1 MPQSFPVIT
10 ATTKLQDSLQP
21 ILDRDI
27 SARSNN
33 SGTAFPTT
41 DLELGMLCY
50 RTDIGALY
58 VLKQITPTVTWEPLL
73 QSTGAGN
80 TYLPLAGGSMVGN
93 INFTATGA
101 ERQLR
106 FITGAGNNITYL
118 FGRPVDNV
126 VGLYN
131 AQNTTSVWEYT
142 PASNTFNVAANNFTK
157 GGNTVWHAGNDG
169 AGSGLDAD
177 LLDGQDSAFYRNY
190 TNLTNR
196 PTLGTASAIN
206 TGDIAAFVDLSSRV
220 AKAGDTM
227 TGNLRGTAFRAAKG
241 VPSGDGSTVG
251 HSFAGDGDTG
261 FFALDGSE
269 NSGTTQLGF
278 YINGASLVTLNT
290 SGQLWA
296 SNYGWLH
303 DRFAFTGVRTI
314 SGFTFGRF
322 SGNTGGNCGNIALN
336 CTSHL
341 ALINNNT
348 WDMYFT
354 QSNCTNCDCA
364 CPSDCNC
371 GTCVV
376 AGTPVLLAE
385 GRWAAVETLKAG
397 DRIMDGRGGLGV
409 VIGLHRVPLGQR
421 RLLCANGVTLSDDH
435 PLLTTE
441 GWAALDTTAVR
452 LRTAVTDT
460 LPGGRKVVSFYAA
473 AHDPDLH
480 DLREGAALLTPA
492 GVVPAV
498 LEMVPDADP
507 GTMLYSPIVMG
518 ADSFV
523 SGGLISGALRLI
535 GNVYDDK

>member
-58 VLKQITPTVTWEPLL
+58 VLKQVTPTVTWEPLV
-73 QSTGAGN
+73 QSTGAGGSF
-80 TYLPLAGGSMVGN
+80 LALAGGIMVGS
-93 INFTATGA
+93 IGFTATA
-101 ERQLR
+101 VERR
-106 FITGAGNNITYL
+106 ITFTTGAGNNNTYL
-118 FGRPVDNV
+118 FGRPSDNV

-131 AQNTTSVWEYT
+131 SQNTTSVWEYT
-142 PASNTFNVAANNFTK
+142 PANNTFNVAANNFTK

-206 TGDIAAFVDLSSRV
+206 TGDISAFVDLSSRV
-220 AKAGDTM
+220 PLSGGTM
-227 TGNLRGTAFRAAKG
+227 TGNLRATAFRAAKG
-241 VPSGDGSTVG
+241 APSGDGSMVG

-278 YINGASLVTLNT
+278 FINGSQQVTLNT

-303 DRFAFTGVRTI
+303 DYFARRPTAAGMGVTRTTNCAAGDTPT
-314 SGFTFGRF
+314 SFGYEVYDVGDGR
-322 SGNTGGNCGNIALN
+322 
-336 CTSHL
+336 HQVR
-341 ALINNNT
+341 
-348 WDMYFT
+348 YFRV
-354 QSNCTNCDCA
+354 NCTNCTPPPSACDC
-364 CPSDCNC
+364 S
-371 GTCVV
+371 CVV
-376 AGTPVLLAE
+376 AGTPILLAD
-385 GRWAAVETLKAG
+385 GRHVAIEMLKAG
-397 DRIMDGRGGLGV
+397 DRLADGRGGAGV
-409 VIGLHRVPLGQR
+409 VIGLHRVALGHR
-421 RLLCANGVTLSDDH
+421 RLIRVNGVTMSDDH
-435 PLLTTE
+435 PLLTTN
-441 GWAALDTTAVR
+441 GWAALDTEAVR
-452 LRTAVTDT
+452 RATEVMDRLIGVN
-460 LPGGRKVVSFYAA
+460 RKVVSFYEAA
-473 AHDPDLH
+473 TDPGLH
-480 DLREGAALLTPA
+480 VLQPGNDLLTLDD
-492 GVVPAV
+492 VVAAEV
-498 LEMVPDADP
+498 EVIADADP
-507 GTMLYSPIVMG
+507 WTPLYSPIVMG
-518 ADSFV
+518 AGSFV
-523 SGGLISGALRLI
+523 TGNLISGALRLA
-535 GNVYDDK
+535 GSAFSDS